1 MWDVFLS
8 SASLFNHKTI
18 ILQSKLVECEIIKRL
33 SSQSKTYFGTKDLT
47 GRKINVQ
54 NVRSFSLELK
64 TICQNV
70 PMEVANKSSPVHVGK
85 KYKKNESG
93 GA

>member
-18 ILQSKLVECEIIKRL
+18 IHQSKLVECEIYIKRL

-85 KYKKNESG
+85 KKKK
-93 GA
+93 